1 MPSNANRL
9 NKEKLCLFA
18 ALIPASV
25 AVYSFLATAPAPLR
39 VSTPLTTQRGP
50 NIQAPQSLTTAS
62 ELAYFGGTRKTP
74 FMPIRIS
81 KAPPEEGDG
90 KIVIPAWPP
99 GKQTDP
105 RKPARRYPPV
115 HPASVYDFMGVVVYD
130 GKTHG
135 MLRSKSGAKPRRV
148 QAGEE
153 LAEARYIVTGIET
166 QSIKLRDRDG
176 NVFELK
182 DWHTKQARAHDA
194 MNVSVEKL

>member
-1 MPSNANRL
+1 MPSNASRL

-18 ALIPASV
+18 ALVPASL
-25 AVYSFLATAPAPLR
+25 AGYLFLATAPAPLK
-39 VSTPLTTQRGP
+39 VSAPLTTQRGP
-50 NIQAPQSLTTAS
+50 SIQAPQSLTTAS

-81 KAPPEEGDG
+81 KPPPEEGDK
-90 KIVIPAWPP
+90 KIVIPVWWID
-99 GKQTDP
+99 KQVDP
-105 RKPARRYPPV
+105 RKLAKHDPPV
-115 HPASVYDFMGVVVYD
+115 NPASIYDFMGVVIYE

-135 MLRSKSGAKPRRV
+135 LLRSKSGAKPRRV

-153 LAEARYIVTGIET
+153 LAEARYTVTRIEP

-182 DWHTKQARAHDA
+182 DWHTKQARANDA
-194 MNVSVEKL
+194 MTAAAEKL